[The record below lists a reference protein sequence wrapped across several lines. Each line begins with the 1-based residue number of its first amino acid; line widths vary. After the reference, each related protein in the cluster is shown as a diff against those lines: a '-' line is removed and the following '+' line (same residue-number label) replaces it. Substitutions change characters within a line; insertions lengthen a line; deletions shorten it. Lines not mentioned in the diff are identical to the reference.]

1 MVSWVLVSAIITGG
15 GSMLLFGVFLF
26 FGPLRL
32 IHMGWSEPAT
42 LAWDG
47 LLSLVFFV
55 QHSSMLRRGFR
66 QRLARI
72 IPPHYHGALY
82 AISSGFALTA
92 VVIFW
97 QSSSIGLYALEGV
110 PRWLVRGLFCLAMAG
125 MAWGARALQSFDP
138 MGLSAFRAHVRGKQS
153 PPQHLVIRGP
163 YWWVRHPLYLFSIL
177 LIWACPDVTADR
189 LLFNVL
195 WTAWIYVGSILEE
208 ADLVA
213 EFGETYRDYRRR
225 VPRLVPW
232 RVPPGS

>member
-1 MVSWVLVSAIITGG
+1 
-15 GSMLLFGVFLF
+15 
-26 FGPLRL
+26 
-32 IHMGWSEPAT
+32 
-42 LAWDG
+42 
-47 LLSLVFFV
+47 
-55 QHSSMLRRGFR
+55 
-66 QRLARI
+66 
-72 IPPHYHGALY
+72 
-82 AISSGFALTA
+82 
-92 VVIFW
+92 
-97 QSSSIGLYALEGV
+97 
-110 PRWLVRGLFCLAMAG
+110 MAG

-163 YWWVRHPLYLFSIL
+163 YLWVRHPLYLFSIL